1 MDLITPS
8 LGLIFWQLVFFL
20 LLVFVLGRFAWKPIL
35 NSLRE
40 REQSIED
47 ALALAQKTRAEMAE
61 LKANNEKLMAE
72 ARVERD
78 AILKEARQAAEGLI
92 SQARNDAAEAGR
104 RELEKARKAIQ
115 DEQAAVVAKMKRDV
129 AAFSLEI
136 AEKVLRKELA
146 DRKAQEALVNDLV
159 ADARL
164 N

>member
-8 LGLIFWQLVFFL
+8 FGLIFWQLVFFL
-20 LLVFVLGRFAWKPIL
+20 LLVFVLGKFAWKPIL
-35 NSLRE
+35 ASLRE

-47 ALALAQKTRAEMAE
+47 ALELAQKTRAEMAD
-61 LKANNEKLMAE
+61 LKASNEKLMAE

-92 SQARNDAAEAGR
+92 AESRNAAAEAGR

-115 DEQAAVVAKMKRDV
+115 DEQAAVVAQMKKDI
-129 AAFSLEI
+129 AALSLQI
-136 AEKVLRKELA
+136 AEKVLHRELA
-146 DRKAQEALVNDLV
+146 DKKAQEALVTDLV
-159 ADARL
+159 ANARL